1 MFNQTKKVLSKPLF
15 AIPFCMGLGIIS
27 TSQADQRADTVVD
40 DIDFSGTD
48 ATRYLEAPDFIWSPL
63 GVFEGT
69 PGKVTLGFTDNICF
83 ADGTA
88 ADDVSAIGLGFGACE
103 SFRVNIGATT
113 LSPSVVTCDNTTP
126 RSHPFNYAMPAGTMF
141 MDMEIEGLSPAGSGA
156 ILGDGADFD
165 AAECHFTLSASDIYK
180 EFEVNPLDTDESVEI
195 ITREKGDMTIQ
206 HKAFSITLENN
217 TGMAGAD
224 TFANLIIK
232 DAVPAEYDLDP
243 AAEDFRYGGTNNCD
257 DGNCDGIDHGN
268 GILCIVT
275 TSRNNGASANGKNGN
290 KLEPELLDIDASGL
304 NNTESCTV
312 TIYVRTDVGH
322 KKSATPT
329 SCPVNLNSGVKVFSG
344 TMDLLLQSNTLS
356 FGPAADFDPDSG
368 IGWCDDGTEDDPLL

>member
-1 MFNQTKKVLSKPLF
+1 MKKILSTLLKPLF

-27 TSQADQRADTVVD
+27 TSQADQWVDTVVD
-40 DIDFSGTD
+40 DSNFFGTD
-48 ATRYLEAPDFIWSPL
+48 ATRYLEAPDTIWSPL

-83 ADGTA
+83 ADGTVA
-88 ADDVSAIGLGFGACE
+88 PDVSAIGVGFGACDP
-103 SFRVNIGATT
+103 FRVNIGATT
-113 LSPSVVTCDNTTP
+113 LSPSVDSCDIPISNL
-126 RSHPFNYAMPAGTMF
+126 FNYDMPAGTMF
-141 MDMEIEGLSPAGSGA
+141 MDMEIEGLSSAGDS
-156 ILGDGADFD
+156 ADFD
-165 AAECHFTLSASDIYK
+165 AAGCLFSLSASDIYK
-180 EFEVNPLDTDESVEI
+180 EFEVNPLDTDEAVEI
-195 ITREKGDMTIQ
+195 ITREKGDKTIQ
-206 HKAFSITLENN
+206 HKAFSITVENN

-243 AAEDFRYGGTNNCD
+243 DAEDFLYGGTDNCD

-268 GILCIVT
+268 GNLCTVT
-275 TSRNNGASANGKNGN
+275 ASRNKGASAKGKNGN

-304 NNTESCTV
+304 NDAESCTV
-312 TIYVRTDVGH
+312 TIYVMTDVGH

-344 TMDLLLQSNTLS
+344 TMDLLLQSNTLV